1 MNTLIKIGAVILIVG
16 LSASLLW
23 TWFKVFWIG
32 MYYNSASIFLTVV
45 VGLAPIALIVLTYLG
60 IKETLKFKIEN
71 L

>member
-23 TWFKVFWIG
+23 LWYKVFVIG
-32 MYYNSASIFLTVV
+32 MYYNAAGIFLTVI
-45 VGLAPIALIVLTYLG
+45 VGLSPILLLILSYLG